1 MPFRVGGNSHYR
13 AFGRVRSE
21 EEIAGEIQLMNTH
34 APVRVEQEHPAHV
47 SAEQDTSRYRKK
59 KHAERD

>member
-21 EEIAGEIQLMNTH
+21 EEIADEIQLMNTH
-34 APVRVEQEHPAHV
+34 ALARTEHPAHV
-47 SAEQDTSRYRKK
+47 SAEQDTSRHRKK